1 MAFGHRLLAWY
12 DVMRRDLPWRQ
23 SRDPYRV
30 WVAEVMLQQTR
41 VDQAVDYFERFM
53 RRFPTVSALAG
64 ADLGD
69 VLREWE
75 GLGYYARARH
85 LHAAAR
91 EIVTRWDSAMPRS
104 YEALRTLP
112 GVGAYTA
119 RAVLSIA
126 YGLPFAAVDANVDRI
141 LSRVFSVAEPSRGKT
156 IQALADSVLHRER
169 PGAFNQAL
177 MDLGATVCRPKS
189 PDCAACPIREVC
201 TAFAAGAPEAFP
213 VRKPRLRTPHYDIA
227 VGILFDHRGRLLIQ
241 QRAPEA
247 MLGGLWE
254 FPGGKCEKGETP
266 EAACRREVQ
275 EETGV
280 IVEDCELVCRV
291 QQAYSHFR
299 ITLYAFRCAR
309 WTGTPRSHRGLPLT
323 WVDRSE
329 LDQYAFPRANRRVL
343 DILHNNSEEGST
355 GSAGVPRG
363 NRP

>member
-12 DVMRRDLPWRQ
+12 DGMRRGLAWRQ

-41 VDQAVDYFERFM
+41 VDQAVDYYERFM
-53 RRFPTVSALAG
+53 RSFPTVSALAG

-91 EIVTRWDSAMPRS
+91 EIVARWDSDVPRS

-112 GVGAYTA
+112 GIGAYTA

-126 YGLPFAAVDANVDRI
+126 YGLPFAAVDANVNRI

-156 IQALADSVLHRER
+156 IQALADSVLHRAR

-177 MDLGATVCRPKS
+177 MDLGAMVCRPKS
-189 PDCAACPIREVC
+189 PDCGACPIQEFC
-201 TAFAAGAPEAFP
+201 SAFAAGTPEAFP
-213 VRKPRLRTPHYDIA
+213 GRKARPKVPHYDIA

-275 EETGV
+275 EEIEVT
-280 IVEDCELVCRV
+280 VEDCELACRV

-309 WTGTPRSHRGLPLT
+309 WTGTPRSHRGLPLK

-343 DILHNNSEEGST
+343 DILHGD
-355 GSAGVPRG
+355 
-363 NRP
+363 